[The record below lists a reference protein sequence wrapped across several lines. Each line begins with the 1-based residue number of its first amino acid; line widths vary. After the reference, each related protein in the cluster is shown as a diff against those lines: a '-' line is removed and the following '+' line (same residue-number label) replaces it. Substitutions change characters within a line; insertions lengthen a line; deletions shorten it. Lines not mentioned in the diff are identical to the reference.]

1 MMVFVDK
8 LKQRMTR
15 RKDKLPKTILHFD
28 EIFFINILAYKD
40 ILSFFKTQIVYIN
53 LISKYYKY
61 LSTSIF
67 DIFLIINF

>member
-15 RKDKLPKTILHFD
+15 RKNKLPKIILHFD
-28 EIFFINILAYKD
+28 EIFFINILTYKD